1 MDGVARFAPYVLS
14 VLRMVAALILLQY
27 GLAKLAGWP
36 AVPMFKSLSAA
47 SLYGIAGIFELIGGA
62 LLLVGAFTCPAAFIL
77 SGEMAAAYFI
87 DHLPHGFFP
96 LLNRGE
102 LPVLL
107 CFTCLYLV
115 FAGGGLWSV
124 DAMRRNG

>member
-1 MDGVARFAPYVLS
+1 MDRIARFAPYVLS
-14 VLRMVAALILLQY
+14 ILRLVSALILLQY

-36 AVPMFKSLSAA
+36 VVPMFKSLSVV

-62 LLLVGAFTCPAAFIL
+62 LLLVGLLTRPAAFIL

-102 LPVLL
+102 PAVL
-107 CFTCLYLV
+107 
-115 FAGGGLWSV
+115 
-124 DAMRRNG
+124 